1 MALSY
6 EQAER
11 ALRAAIER
19 ARELAAQLGIAVV
32 DERGYSVA
40 VGRMDGTRAFA
51 ADVATGKARAAAL
64 FGVPSGAI
72 EVSEQVALATA
83 ELHGGRLVR
92 SQGGVP
98 IRVHGELVGG
108 IGAGGSSAANDEIAA
123 QAGADA
129 IAADERSAL
138 P

>member
-11 ALRAAIER
+11 ALKAAMER
-19 ARELAAQLGIAVV
+19 ARELEARLGIAVV
-32 DERGYSVA
+32 DERGYAVA

-98 IRVHGELVGG
+98 IVVDGELVGG
-108 IGAGGSSAANDEIAA
+108 IGAGGSSAANDELAA
-123 QAGADA
+123 RAGADA
-129 IAADERSAL
+129 L
-138 P
+138 T

>member
-1 MALSY
+1 MALNY

-11 ALRAAIER
+11 ALHAAIER
-19 ARELAAQLGIAVV
+19 ARDLDARLGIAVV
-32 DERGYSVA
+32 DERGYTVA
-40 VGRMDGTRAFA
+40 SARMDGTRAFA

-72 EVSEQVALATA
+72 EVSEQVALATS

-98 IRVHGELVGG
+98 IHIDGELVGG
-108 IGAGGSSAANDEIAA
+108 IGAGGSSAANDELAA

-129 IAADERSAL
+129 VA
-138 P
+138 

>member
-1 MALSY
+1 
-6 EQAER
+6 
-11 ALRAAIER
+11 
-19 ARELAAQLGIAVV
+19 
-32 DERGYSVA
+32 
-40 VGRMDGTRAFA
+40 
-51 ADVATGKARAAAL
+51 
-64 FGVPSGAI
+64 VPSGAI

-98 IRVHGELVGG
+98 IRVHGALVGG

-123 QAGADA
+123 QAVADA
-129 IAADERSAL
+129 VAAERSAR